1 MPSSSE
7 DEAVA
12 ARRRLIARSLQAAA
26 QAAPTHH
33 DKPSSETSSEDSSSS
48 SEESE
53 SGMRLRP
60 VFVSKHQRAS
70 AKQDS
75 SSDEDTNEAEDAEF
89 KERLRE
95 QALKDALIEE
105 EPNLAKF
112 QSGEVQPRAPPIGME
127 DTEENYQ
134 KWKLRQLKRIL
145 KYTTRQSESDDEEQ
159 VGEESPAKE
168 KHKGVFYR

>member
-12 ARRRLIARSLQAAA
+12 ARRRLIARSLEATSHG
-26 QAAPTHH
+26 APIPTE
-33 DKPSSETSSEDSSSS
+33 DPSSGTSSDVSSS

-60 VFVSKHQRAS
+60 IFVSKHQRAS
-70 AKQDS
+70 AKPDS
-75 SSDEDTNEAEDAEF
+75 SSDEDSKEAEFVEF

-105 EPNLAKF
+105 EPSLSSY

-134 KWKLRQLKRIL
+134 KWKLRELKRIL
-145 KYTTRQSESDDEEQ
+145 KFTTRQSESEDDEHVDENPS
-159 VGEESPAKE
+159 GKE
-168 KHKGVFYR
+168 KHKGVFFR